1 MLAKPMLVLAIG
13 FTDTRTV
20 SITKIGTF
28 SQLITTTNYLLS
40 KHYRANLFH
49 SYLRVFVVN
58 ESVYESRFSN
68 F

>member
-1 MLAKPMLVLAIG
+1 MLVLAIG
-13 FTDTRTV
+13 FADTQTAL
-20 SITKIGTF
+20 ITKKI
-28 SQLITTTNYLLS
+28 SQLIATTNYLLS